1 MSAGALS
8 LDRST
13 TWASLLQHLA
23 KPSPQTSPS
32 PHPKN
37 SPPPTSTH
45 YFLTAQLV
53 SPSPSSPTLTS
64 SPRHRGTR
72 VPASTRARP

>member
-1 MSAGALS
+1 M
-8 LDRST
+8 
-13 TWASLLQHLA
+13 TWVSLLRPPS
-23 KPSPQTSPS
+23 KPSLLTGPS

-45 YFLTAQLV
+45 YFLTEQPV
-53 SPSPSSPTLTS
+53 SPSPSSPPPTS

-72 VPASTRARP
+72 VPASTHALP